1 MHRIAPSQVLRSI
14 ARTAFVLLLTAHF
27 RLQAQQKT
35 APPPPPSKP
44 QLEDRVKTLETR
56 ADAAEKKAASAAME
70 KDYITRV
77 QKQYETYY
85 EKVLTTQTWTLAIF
99 GFILTALFALA
110 AKFSIDIFDSRT
122 KTALDAGLARVEKNL
137 SEQNA
142 AQLKDLESALTKR
155 IIGLEADLKT
165 QSDFQ
170 FHYVRALAGYVAKQY
185 AESRRLL
192 RQALAIYKSGKPK
205 QLIEKRYGGQAALN
219 IFLAYWDEDDANFV
233 ENAKKELADKFYD
246 DLEEEL
252 ALAAVKFTELAPL
265 IAERK

>member
-1 MHRIAPSQVLRSI
+1 
-14 ARTAFVLLLTAHF
+14 
-27 RLQAQQKT
+27 
-35 APPPPPSKP
+35 
-44 QLEDRVKTLETR
+44 
-56 ADAAEKKAASAAME
+56 ME

-252 ALAAVKFTELAPL
+252 ALAAVRFTELAPL